1 MQVRALSFIRAAA
14 PTSDAGCLL
23 YSMNARLSL
32 FQTFPRFTMITN
44 KLRPVERL
52 NGTGTVITK
61 SGKEISVQYHLS
73 FAHDSANGESED
85 APPAGMKDLSGQV
98 WCPHD
103 GSFVCVHSG
112 QTMTLCMEDGRKLRF
127 SHRDRDGAISVIKWI
142 G

>member
-1 MQVRALSFIRAAA
+1 M
-14 PTSDAGCLL
+14 T
-23 YSMNARLSL
+23 
-32 FQTFPRFTMITN
+32 TN

-61 SGKEISVQYHLS
+61 SGKEISVQYHLCFS
-73 FAHDSANGESED
+73 ADSEGPEAED
-85 APPAGMKDLSGQV
+85 SSPAGLKELSGQV

-112 QTMTLCMEDGRKLRF
+112 QTMTLCMEDGRRLRF
-127 SHRDRDGAISVIKWI
+127 AHRNRDGGISVIKWI